1 LQAVAVVVQELTQVG
16 LELAECVIMQ
26 HIQLQ
31 DLLPLQSAL
40 AVPRYQ
46 DTLKVIMVPIVHLE
60 M

>member
-1 LQAVAVVVQELTQVG
+1 MVVQELTQVG

-40 AVPRYQ
+40 AVPQYQ
-46 DTLKVIMVPIVHLE
+46 DTLKVIMVQIVHLE